1 MADIKSQSIWQGHY
15 GIKQLCDTTGCWWAV
30 DKLLTRKT
38 DLKEW
43 WRCRLL
49 GVCLLVGS
57 LSRLPGHSTAGCCW
71 AGPSLQQGPQ
81 GTRSS
86 QRSKWM
92 PETSP
97 SCPLDLCWALALLE
111 LLWLKIKCIC
121 RDSYGQYKP
130 FRLLVMRV
138 GIDQSDGVCVKKEC
152 RTGFPAGQLCVV
164 SLDAGLSECI
174 YCQARSR
181 PNSVCYQAD
190 LSASVCDKSG
200 PVRLCGECG
209 YQPVR
214 LCGECGYQPVRPCSE
229 CGYHPLRLCGECEY
243 QPVRLCGECGYQPL
257 RLCGE
262 CGYHPLRL
270 CSECGYHPLR
280 LCGEC
285 VDINH

>member
-1 MADIKSQSIWQGHY
+1 MLLLFWQLYYIKMIKDIYFARSTEHTRASCFACFFIWMADIKSQSIWQGHY

-30 DKLLTRKT
+30 DKLLMRKT
-38 DLKEW
+38 DRKEW
-43 WRCRLL
+43 WHCRLL
-49 GVCLLVGS
+49 WVCLLVGS
-57 LSRLPGHSTAGCCW
+57 LSRLRGRSRAGRCW
-71 AGPSLQQGPQ
+71 AGPSLQWGPL
-81 GTRSS
+81 GARSS

-92 PETSP
+92 PEASP
-97 SCPLDLCWALALLE
+97 SCPLYLCWALALLE

-138 GIDQSDGVCVKKEC
+138 GTDQSDGVCMKDGF
-152 RTGFPAGQLCVV
+152 RTRFLGEQLCVV
-164 SLDAGLSECI
+164 SLDAGLSDCI

-200 PVRLCGECG
+200 PVRL
-209 YQPVR
+209 R
-214 LCGECGYQPVRPCSE
+214 
-229 CGYHPLRLCGECEY
+229 
-243 QPVRLCGECGYQPL
+243 GECGYQPL

-270 CSECGYHPLR
+270 CGECGYQPLR
-280 LCGEC
+280 LCLW
-285 VDINH
+285 